1 MQVVNCTGVDGANT
15 NIKSKYRDNKNEQNL
30 HPDGG
35 DGLIQIFSFHTRYFT
50 QELFCINTNIMSK
63 CQDESCATSPT
74 VMDYRSIFD
83 VIHLTIVESTIG
95 NGPFLLSSTKSEKHY
110 SKQSTNLVLTI
121 FHTHS
126 RQTLTVTSY
135 LYRWGSSS
143 VSNKCFNSSISC
155 GGISPPGLFQFPN
168 IIR

>member
-1 MQVVNCTGVDGANT
+1 MVHIQ
-15 NIKSKYRDNKNEQNL
+15 ISSQ
-30 HPDGG
+30 
-35 DGLIQIFSFHTRYFT
+35 IQIFSFHTRYFT

-83 VIHLTIVESTIG
+83 VIHLAIIESTIG

-110 SKQSTNLVLTI
+110 SKQSTNLVLTT

-155 GGISPPGLFQFPN
+155 GGISPPRLFQFPN